1 MCHREKEAAK
11 NKFMPVIACTK
22 RTCSYMPN
30 NHLYGKLLIRRMTFK
45 LWHLSS
51 FTFDLGKLPKVT
63 KSSIIWLAY
72 HLNFFE
78 GREPHCLPSCMV
90 PEAYFLI

>member
-1 MCHREKEAAK
+1 
-11 NKFMPVIACTK
+11 
-22 RTCSYMPN
+22 
-30 NHLYGKLLIRRMTFK
+30 MTFK